1 LSRILNWG
9 ILSTARIGVNSVI
22 PAIKQSKN
30 GNLVAIAS
38 RTQEKADRVGRSFG
52 IPRCFSSYEGLL
64 NTPEVEAVYIP
75 LPNGLHKEWVI
86 KAAEK
91 GKHVLCEKP
100 ISVNAAECQDMIDS
114 CNKNSVMLME
124 AFMYRFH
131 PRTNALK
138 KLLNE
143 GALGRVSLVR
153 SSFTIL
159 LNDPEDIRYKRN
171 LGGGSLLDLGS
182 YCVDIINSIIHD
194 TPEEVH
200 AVARRKQK
208 EGVDVSFAGLVR
220 FKSDSI
226 GVLDCGFESPHRSHL
241 EVVGDK
247 GTLEVPNA
255 FAPKDSPA
263 MFLYN
268 GKKREFGNPVANA
281 YGLMVEHFSDCVL
294 NNRVPDYTPY
304 ESLRNMQLIDDL
316 TRSSKRSAQSSSRG
330 SN

>member
-1 LSRILNWG
+1 MSRTLNWG

-22 PAIKQSKN
+22 PAIKQSEN
-30 GNLVAIAS
+30 GNVVAIAS
-38 RTQEKADRVGRSFG
+38 RTLEKAERVGRSLG
-52 IPRCFSSYEGLL
+52 IPRRLSSYEGLL
-64 NTPEVEAVYIP
+64 NSPEVEAIYIP

-100 ISVNAAECQDMIDS
+100 ISVNAAECQEMIDS
-114 CNKNSVMLME
+114 CNKHGVTLME

-131 PRTNALK
+131 PQTNALK

-159 LNDPEDIRYKRN
+159 LKDPEDIRYKRN
-171 LGGGSLLDLGS
+171 LGGGSLLDVGS
-182 YCVDIINSIIHD
+182 YCVNITNSIIHD
-194 TPEEVH
+194 TPVEVH
-200 AVARRKQK
+200 AVAKRKQK

-226 GVLDCGFESPHRSHL
+226 GVLDCGFGSPHHNHL

-247 GTLEVPNA
+247 GTLEVPNV
-255 FAPKDSPA
+255 FTPKDSPA

-268 GKKREFGNPVANA
+268 GKKREIVNPTANS
-281 YGLMVEHFSDCVL
+281 YRLMVEHFSDCVL

-304 ESLRNMQLIDDL
+304 DSLRNMQLIDDL
-316 TRSSKRSAQSSSRG
+316 TSSSKFDDRP
-330 SN
+330 

>member
-1 LSRILNWG
+1 LSRTLNWG

-38 RTQEKADRVGRSFG
+38 RTQEKAERVGRSFG
-52 IPRCFSSYEGLL
+52 IPRGFSSYEGLL
-64 NTPEVEAVYIP
+64 NSPEVEAVYIP

-100 ISVNAAECQDMIDS
+100 ISVNAAECQEMIDS
-114 CNKNSVMLME
+114 CNKHSVTLME

-131 PRTNALK
+131 PQTNALK
-138 KLLNE
+138 KLLHE
-143 GALGRVSLVR
+143 GALGKVSLVR

-159 LNDPEDIRYKRN
+159 LNDPEDIRYNRN

-182 YCVDIINSIIHD
+182 YCVDITNSIIHD
-194 TPEEVH
+194 TPVEVH
-200 AVARRKQK
+200 AVAKRNKK
-208 EGVDVSFAGLVR
+208 EGVDVSFAGLIR
-220 FKSDSI
+220 FKSNSL
-226 GVLDCGFESPHRSHL
+226 GVLDCGFESPHRNRL
-241 EVVGDK
+241 DVVGEK

-255 FAPKDSPA
+255 FTSKDSPV

-268 GKKREFGNPVANA
+268 GEKREIVNPAANTSR
-281 YGLMVEHFSDCVL
+281 LMVEYFSDCVL

-304 ESLRNMQLIDDL
+304 DSLRNMQLIDDL
-316 TRSSKRSAQSSSRG
+316 IRSSEFDDRP
-330 SN
+330 